1 MTALAVV
8 VALDPEGQ
16 IALQLLRSDQLL
28 AIVIEVQLQ
37 LLLRRSLQLEGGE
50 QALRNSVIPTA
61 ALGGHAAA
69 DLVLLQ
75 QDPVVGGPVL
85 AALIRVD
92 EQELRLQQTVIEG
105 AVESLNH
112 QGGIHA
118 VIELPA
124 DDTTTE
130 QVDPVC

>member
-75 QDPVVGGPVL
+75 QDPVTARKDDARAADQAAITNVVGMML
-85 AALIRVD
+85 F
-92 EQELRLQQTVIEG
+92 
-105 AVESLNH
+105 S
-112 QGGIHA
+112 GGG
-118 VIELPA
+118 
-124 DDTTTE
+124 
-130 QVDPVC
+130 